1 MPVIGPSSEGW
12 ALCATAVTA
21 EPDTSTAIFEL
32 DIDGLAALEPDV
44 ILTQATC
51 DVCAIA
57 GDDVVAAV
65 RQAGHPVR
73 VLHLSATSL
82 AGLWADIVTVGR
94 ETGRLAQARELVARL
109 LARCDSVADA
119 VEHFLDWNRLSTA
132 EASRLAGRLFFV
144 STWTA
149 GRWGRAT
156 FRTILDLA
164 CRGSPGG
171 NISRAERRA
180 LRGASLPGSSG
191 NGDYGRWACPRHAPP
206 RR

>member
-1 MPVIGPSSEGW
+1 MGLPCRSLVLRARQPGLHFLGAETDFLRLNSRGVVSIG
-12 ALCATAVTA
+12 VTA
-21 EPDTSTAIFEL
+21 
-32 DIDGLAALEPDV
+32 
-44 ILTQATC
+44 
-51 DVCAIA
+51 
-57 GDDVVAAV
+57 
-65 RQAGHPVR
+65 
-73 VLHLSATSL
+73 
-82 AGLWADIVTVGR
+82 
-94 ETGRLAQARELVARL
+94 
-109 LARCDSVADA
+109 ARCDSVADA